1 MFVPFHHSHWIS
13 SQLHTHPSTK
23 DQTSSS
29 PPIVCSAAM
38 TQRIRPLLLVLFFL
52 DMVSNSVVVCTSRH
66 QYWRPSDGPDG
77 ASICLSWRLAVE
89 ANNVRAWRTVPTQCL
104 RHVES
109 YMIGGQYDRDINF
122 IIDHVISYLDGV
134 DLSNDG
140 LDAWILDVDDTCIS
154 NLIYYKGKRFGCD
167 PYDPDGFKTWA
178 LRGGCPAI
186 PGVLRLFN
194 KLISDGFKVFLVTGR
209 DESTFGQATLDNLQN
224 QGFIGYQRLILRSAA
239 YKGQSA
245 VVYKSEIREQLEE
258 EGYRIWGN
266 VGDQWSD
273 LQGNCTGNR
282 TFKLPN
288 PLYFVP

>member
-1 MFVPFHHSHWIS
+1 
-13 SQLHTHPSTK
+13 
-23 DQTSSS
+23 
-29 PPIVCSAAM
+29 
-38 TQRIRPLLLVLFFL
+38 
-52 DMVSNSVVVCTSRH
+52 MVSNSVVVCTSRH
-66 QYWRPSDGPDG
+66 QYWRPSDGPEG
-77 ASICLSWRLAVE
+77 ASYCLSWRLAVE

-109 YMIGGQYDRDINF
+109 YMTGGQYDREINF

-154 NLIYYKGKRFGCD
+154 NLIYYKGKRFG
-167 PYDPDGFKTWA
+167 
-178 LRGGCPAI
+178 
-186 PGVLRLFN
+186 
-194 KLISDGFKVFLVTGR
+194 
-209 DESTFGQATLDNLQN
+209 
-224 QGFIGYQRLILRSAA
+224 SAA

-258 EGYRIWGN
+258 EGYRIWDN